1 MSGDERVNKVEI
13 DGIEWTFVVKDGFA
27 VVGDGS
33 STAIPQTT
41 SGKIAIP
48 LALGGCPVTKIGE
61 GFTPSNPPHPNC
73 VVPVVSPPRWRLSQL
88 VSPPRWRHPMR
99 RSRGT
104 RDPTVAANTV
114 WHRPTYD
121 RFTVLPLDPFS
132 FQFCGENPFC
142 PLRTV

>member
-48 LALGGCPVTKIGE
+48 LALGGCPVTKIGDGAFRFCE
-61 GFTPSNPPHPNC
+61 KLTDKL
-73 VVPVVSPPRWRLSQL
+73 VVIDTKDYDLPGIDDEFRVICSPMILTSLVTDRLAAHYELNTGHSL
-88 VSPPRWRHPMR
+88 EFR
-99 RSRGT
+99 RYYR
-104 RDPTVAANTV
+104 
-114 WHRPTYD
+114 
-121 RFTVLPLDPFS
+121 
-132 FQFCGENPFC
+132 QFDY
-142 PLRTV
+142 

>member
-48 LALGGCPVTKIGE
+48 LALGGCPVTKIGDGAFRFCEKLTKVMIPGSVTDIGERAFLSCRGLTHVIISE
-61 GFTPSNPPHPNC
+61 G
-73 VVPVVSPPRWRLSQL
+73 VAR
-88 VSPPRWRHPMR
+88 MR
-99 RSRGT
+99 
-104 RDPTVAANTV
+104 
-114 WHRPTYD
+114 
-121 RFTVLPLDPFS
+121 
-132 FQFCGENPFC
+132 
-142 PLRTV
+142 